1 MEVAVLQ
8 EWLLSV
14 YWGQINKCFSVVLL
28 SLGKLK
34 VEMPPEE
41 CAPGMSITGSVL

>member
-8 EWLLSV
+8 EWLLSD
-14 YWGQINKCFSVVLL
+14 YWGQINKCLPVVLL

-34 VEMPPEE
+34 METPPEE
-41 CAPGMSITGSVL
+41 CAPGMSITWGLL